1 MTRIIVC
8 PLRQVDDVVAA
19 HAPSHVMTLLGPETA
34 HPLCESIPAAR
45 RLILKFHDITAPRP
59 GYDAP
64 TRTTVETVLAFGRT
78 WDAAA
83 PLLIHC
89 WAGISRS
96 TAAAYILACEYAGTG
111 FESEVASKLRGASP
125 SATPNS
131 LMIALADDILGRN
144 GRMIAA
150 IQDIGRGADAFE
162 GVPFNLDIKRPRAP

>member
-8 PLRQVDDVVAA
+8 PLRHVDDVIAA

-34 HPLCESIPAAR
+34 HPICEGTPTAR
-45 RLILKFHDITAPRP
+45 RLILKFHDVSAPTP
-59 GYDAP
+59 GYQPPDRA
-64 TRTTVETVLAFGRT
+64 TVEAVLAFGAT

-96 TAAAYILACEYAGTG
+96 TAAAYILACEYAGAG
-111 FESEVASKLRGASP
+111 FEADLASQLRGASP

-162 GVPFNLDIKRPRAP
+162 GTPFDLQIKRPRTP

>member
-8 PLRQVDDVVAA
+8 PLRHVDEIIAA
-19 HAPSHVMTLLGPETA
+19 HEPSHVMTLLGPETA

-59 GYDAP
+59 GYDHP
-64 TRTTVETVLAFGRT
+64 TRATVETVLAFGQT

-96 TAAAYILACEYAGTG
+96 TAAAYILACDVMGPG
-111 FESEVASKLRGASP
+111 FEVELASKLRDASP

-131 LMIALADDILGRN
+131 LMIALADDILGRK

-162 GVPFNLDIKRPRAP
+162 GAPFDFPLA